1 MWRRDMDSHTAIVE
15 ASARRFQQWMA
26 IQTENQRGDIALEPY
41 VRPGDLMEM
50 SVESTES
57 ISSRIYGLLQCAP
70 GDAHD
75 CWWECKVESK
85 PVVENSVE
93 MPQKLQ
99 IEISHST
106 IPRRCVCVSKIL
118 AGRVSKV
125 HPHSWHIHYSQKPRS
140 ESNPNVPYWMSR
152 WTECGTST
160 QGSAS
165 QPSKGNFVTW
175 HNMDELKT
183 HYGECNKPITET
195 QTPYD
200 SACMRYLESCT
211 S

>member
-1 MWRRDMDSHTAIVE
+1 MDSHTAIVE

-106 IPRRCVCVSKIL
+106 IPHRCVCIQNTCRPGL
-118 AGRVSKV
+118 
-125 HPHSWHIHYSQKPRS
+125 
-140 ESNPNVPYWMSR
+140 
-152 WTECGTST
+152 
-160 QGSAS
+160 
-165 QPSKGNFVTW
+165 KGAPTFVTYSLFAKAKKREQPECPLL
-175 HNMDELKT
+175 DESVNGMWYIHT
-183 HYGECNKPITET
+183 RQCF
-195 QTPYD
+195 
-200 SACMRYLESCT
+200 SAFERQFCHMA
-211 S
+211 